1 MPNNQITYPIDYT
14 GVSPDNLVDREIHM
28 LSEINDGTRR
38 TLIPYH
44 GPFYP
49 DNFKLE
55 FRDTNGNYTELTRDE
70 DYYLSIPYL
79 SGRVSTN
86 KECFAGITVTTE
98 LVNGVV
104 LITYQSMGTG
114 WWNGARDDVLEGFAT
129 KVYNPRTSA
138 WDIIAHLPEMFP
150 PGPHY
155 VRVEDTRGMDDLID
169 KMSEIQVA
177 LAQPRPEGLF
187 YPVLVVELMA
197 KNDLLQAQVDQ
208 MAQDITLIKSHLNL
222 S

>member
-1 MPNNQITYPIDYT
+1 LPNNQITYPIDYT

-55 FRDTNGNYTELTRDE
+55 FRDANGNYSELTLDQ
-70 DYYLSIPYL
+70 DYYLSISYL
-79 SGRVSTN
+79 SGEQSTG
-86 KECFAGITVTTE
+86 KKCYAGVTVTTE

-104 LITYQSMGTG
+104 LVTYQSMGTG
-114 WWNGARDDVLEGFAT
+114 WWNGQRDDVLEGFAT
-129 KVYNPRTSA
+129 KVYNPRTSS

-155 VRVEDTRGMDDLID
+155 VRVEDTRGMEDLLEKFD
-169 KMSEIQVA
+169 GLQTV
-177 LAQPRPEGLF
+177 LAQPREHGLF
-187 YPVLVVELMA
+187 YPQIVVELMT
-197 KNDLLQAQVDQ
+197 KNDLLQTQVDQ
-208 MAQDITLIKSHLNL
+208 MAQEITAIKSHLNL
-222 S
+222 P